1 MPPLRFQPP
10 NGFPS
15 TALPTLDGAE
25 RSVAATWSDGTAILV
40 IGHRDCATTR
50 LTLPYVDRLHRRKP
64 EAVTVVAVLQ
74 DDAAAARDLADDL
87 GLELPIL
94 LEPDPYLL
102 SSELELRSVPTV
114 FLVGT
119 DGQIQRASEGFR
131 RDDLEGLARAIGIAD
146 PLFTP
151 EDAAPA
157 RRPG

>member
-1 MPPLRFQPP
+1 LPPLRFQPP

-25 RSVAATWSDGTAILV
+25 RSVATTWSDRAAILV

-64 EAVTVVAVLQ
+64 DAAVVAVLQ
-74 DDAAAARDLADDL
+74 DDPAAARDLADDL

-102 SSELELRSVPTV
+102 SSELKLRSVPTV

-131 RDDLEGLARAIGIAD
+131 RDDLEAIARAIGIAD
-146 PLFTP
+146 PLFAP
-151 EDAAPA
+151 EDASPA